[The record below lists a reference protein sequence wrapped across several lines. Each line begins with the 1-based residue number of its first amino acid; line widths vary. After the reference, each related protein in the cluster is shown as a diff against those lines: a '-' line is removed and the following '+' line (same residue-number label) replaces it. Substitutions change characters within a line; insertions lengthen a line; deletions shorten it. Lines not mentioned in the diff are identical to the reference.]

1 MSDHVTAGLDG
12 VPLVDARA
20 VRCSQGLVAL
30 LVVAAAAAGSPGILA
45 APALL
50 LFLSAVLG
58 RRGNLAVRAFD
69 RLVRPRLSTADL
81 EDARPPRFANS
92 VGSVFLAASLLAHA
106 GGVPVL
112 GWALALAVAALASL
126 SAATGFCV
134 GCRMYW
140 LVALLR
146 RARAGV
152 RGA

>member
-1 MSDHVTAGLDG
+1 MSVHVTSAVNG

-20 VRCSQGLVAL
+20 VRFSQGLVAL
-30 LVVAAAAAGSPGILA
+30 LVLAAAAAGRPGLLA
-45 APALL
+45 LPALL
-50 LFLSAVLG
+50 LFLSAALG

-69 RLVRPRLSTADL
+69 RVVRPRLSTSEL
-81 EDARPPRFANS
+81 EDARPPRFASS
-92 VGSVFLAASLLAHA
+92 VGAVFLAASLLAHA
-106 GGVPVL
+106 AGLAVL
-112 GWALALAVAALASL
+112 GWALALAVAALATL

>member
-1 MSDHVTAGLDG
+1 MSTHVTAAVNG

-20 VRCSQGLVAL
+20 VRSSQGLVAL
-30 LVVAAAAAGSPGILA
+30 LVLAAAAAGSPRLLA
-45 APALL
+45 VPALL
-50 LFLSAVLG
+50 LFLSAALG
-58 RRGNLAVRAFD
+58 RRGNLAVLAFD
-69 RLVRPRLSTADL
+69 RLVRPRLSTAEL
-81 EDARPPRFANS
+81 EDARPPRFAS
-92 VGSVFLAASLLAHA
+92 TVGAVFLGASLLAFA
-106 GGVPVL
+106 AEVPLL
-112 GWALALAVAALASL
+112 GWALALVVAALAAL